1 MKFLSL
7 FAAAMMLFG
16 VQSANADT
24 TISFTLSEAGVGT
37 LILPYDA
44 ALPDG
49 LKAYKCVSLQGTMVV
64 LEEQES
70 ITAHAPVLMQGE
82 PGTYIFTG
90 MPAEGDASYTSG
102 LLTGVM
108 EATTITTGYVL
119 ATQNGV
125 TGFYK
130 LEPGT
135 TLPANRCYLQ
145 VEAAAK
151 MLELLFPEDAF
162 TLTCLSGSNFGGNEG
177 CQNLFDGTQGTKW
190 GTGNGRYDT
199 VYTIFKTALPI
210 AARSYELVIADDT
223 PSMPG
228 RNWKKWSIYAAN
240 FASDADA
247 TKDAAEWVL
256 IDQKDEELEIG
267 TGNNTYVVNT
277 LTISNPQ
284 TTYYSYYK
292 IVVEELVG
300 GWDLYCQMDEFRFKD
315 FTIDKNFHLH
325 AATFTASQIEI
336 TPGQTA
342 QLVIGMNNT
351 ETNLSGFQFKLYL
364 PEGLS
369 VTTNASG
376 QFVYT
381 QSGRIANHTVNFRAL
396 DDGGYLVV
404 VYSMDADV
412 ITGSSGELMSISVTA
427 DETASTS
434 GNGTLSN
441 IRITDVSSITS
452 SCSDVPIDVTIL
464 NVHPHD
470 ATFTASQIEI
480 TPRQTAQLVIGM
492 NNTDTNLS
500 GFQFKL
506 YLPEGLSVT
515 TNDNGQFV
523 YTQSERI
530 ANHTVN
536 IRALD
541 DGGYL
546 VVVYSMD
553 ANVITGSSGELMSI
567 SVTADETAS
576 TSGNGTLSNIRI
588 TDVSSSTSSCNDVT
602 IDVTIVPKF
611 HYVTFKYGETVYLH
625 EQVAYGAVVP
635 VPEDPML
642 KGHTFAGWS
651 PDVPETMPDSDL
663 VFTALFTV
671 NQYTVT
677 FTIPSEEWTKEFT
690 LDYGAAI
697 TVPDV
702 PQKPGYTF
710 AGWDKPVPETM
721 PDSAIVFTGSYTQN
735 LQILTLTASGNGS
748 VSYGETNIRSAS
760 QNFNVA
766 ELSQVILTITPD
778 TGHHIASLLLN
789 GENALSLL
797 TEDGKL
803 TIESMTASV
812 SVSVTFAPNVHD
824 VTFRY
829 GETIYQQTQ
838 VAYGETITVP
848 DDPKLKGHTFAG
860 WDKPI
865 PETMPDSALVF
876 TALFTVNQ
884 YTVTFTIPSEEWT
897 KEFTLDYGAAITVP
911 DVPQKPGYTFAG
923 WDKPV
928 PETMPDADL
937 VFTGSYTQNLQGLT
951 LTASGNG
958 MIIYGETSVREAM
971 QNFNVAELSQVILT
985 ITPDAGHHIASLLLN
1000 GENALSLLTEDGKLT
1015 IESMTASVS
1024 VSVTFAPNVHDVTF
1038 RYGETIYQQTQV
1050 AYGETITVPDDPKLK
1065 GHTFAGWDK
1074 PIPETMPDSAL
1085 VFTALFTVNQYTVTF
1100 TIPSEEWT
1108 KEFTLDYGAAIT
1120 VPDVPQKPGYTFAGW
1135 DKPVPE
1141 TMPDSAIVF
1150 TGSYIQNLQGLT
1162 LTATGNGMITYGET
1176 SVRGTLQNFNV
1187 AELSQV
1193 ILTITPDAGHHIA
1206 SLLLNGEN
1214 ALSLLTEDGKLTI
1227 ESMTASVSVSVT
1239 FAPNV
1244 HDVTFRY
1251 GETIYQQTQV
1261 AYGETITVPD
1271 DPKLKG
1277 HTFAGWDKPIPETM
1291 PDSALVFTALFTVN
1305 QYTVTFTIPSEE
1317 WTKEFTLDYGAAI
1330 TVPDV
1335 PQKPGYTFAGWDK
1348 PVPETMPDADLVF
1361 TGSYTQNSLTLSLTA
1376 TGNGTVQYGNTS
1388 VRSSSQNFDVAELSD
1403 VVLTITPD
1411 AGHHVETLTINGE
1424 DALSQMTDGKLS
1436 IGSMT
1441 ASVIVAVTFAANVI
1455 DFADAGVKALCV
1467 ANWDT
1472 NGDGEL
1478 SYDEA
1483 AAVENL
1489 GSVFTENQAITSFNE
1504 LQYFTGLTSI
1514 GDNAFNTC
1522 SGLTSVTIP
1531 ENVTRIG
1538 LAAFYQC
1545 TGLTAIIIPES
1556 VTSIGYSSFRNCT
1569 NLTAI
1574 TIPGNVTSI
1583 GNWAFSGCSV
1593 LTSIKVY
1600 EGNTAYDSRDS
1611 CNAIIE
1617 TATNTLITGCQN
1629 TVIPNS
1635 VTSIGDT
1642 AFGKCSGLTSITIP
1656 NSVTSI
1662 GKWAFYQCTGLT
1674 AIIIPESVTSIGYC
1688 AFYGCTS
1695 LTTITIP
1702 SCVTS
1707 IGENAFWAC
1716 KSLTSIKVDEGN
1728 SIYDSRDN
1736 CNAIIETKSNTLV
1749 AGCMN
1754 TVIHESVTSIGHGA
1768 FGDYT
1773 SLTSITIPESVTSI
1787 GESAFWGCIGLTNIT
1802 SRIKEPFAIDN
1813 SVFEGVPYET
1823 ATLFVP
1829 AGSVDAYKTT
1839 DGWKNFQNIETI
1851 LQQLTIAVVGD
1862 GTVTFSGETLTN
1874 TTATFKVG
1882 GEVQL
1887 ILTPEEGCHIER
1899 VVVNQQDCTS
1909 EVTDGVL
1916 TLNITDEDF
1925 FVLAEFQHDA
1935 VPEPTYVN
1943 YTIYIDGL
1951 GDVRVKDDILSNG
1964 EQTILVPQGSD
1975 LVLEFLPD
1983 EGQMVDKVT
1992 WNGETVTEQVLGN
2005 TFVVRNVQE
2014 DGNVSVIFMEQIETF
2029 EYAGIRYGVTDNT
2042 QRIVKVLPYD
2052 YSGHLSIPASFEHS
2066 QRTWQVQEI
2075 GNLAFANCEWLVSV
2089 KIPSSISKTGKNL
2102 FKRDA
2107 RLAAIQ
2113 WDALLPLRTEVT
2125 GELTNANMLY
2135 YVNDKSYAPQNGNV
2149 IVDGMADNIIL
2160 SDGHD
2165 FYCPE
2170 AFKAK
2175 RVAYNHIYKM
2185 LTRRG
2190 HCQGWETLVLPF
2202 DVETVRLS
2210 RNPDNPEIYPY
2221 KSLTDDDK
2229 VERGETLPFWLY
2241 SYGDDDTFTPA
2252 ASIEANTPYIISMPN
2267 DVAYLPMFRLAGSV
2281 TFSAHDVDV
2290 HCTSDGNL
2298 KAPGSQRRFQPSYQ
2312 RQVMGNDCYLVNV
2325 NDSINHQ
2332 FAEGSKFIQALRP
2345 ARPFEAYMISQT
2357 ASVKP
2362 WYDIFEQIP
2371 TEIRDLPVRDEEQG
2385 KERVYDLSGRE
2396 VSGERTANGRL
2407 PKGIYIINGKKQIMK

>member
-1 MKFLSL
+1 MKRLSL
-7 FAAAMMLFG
+7 
-16 VQSANADT
+16 V
-24 TISFTLSEAGVGT
+24 
-37 LILPYDA
+37 
-44 ALPDG
+44 
-49 LKAYKCVSLQGTMVV
+49 
-64 LEEQES
+64 
-70 ITAHAPVLMQGE
+70 
-82 PGTYIFTG
+82 
-90 MPAEGDASYTSG
+90 
-102 LLTGVM
+102 
-108 EATTITTGYVL
+108 
-119 ATQNGV
+119 
-125 TGFYK
+125 
-130 LEPGT
+130 
-135 TLPANRCYLQ
+135 
-145 VEAAAK
+145 
-151 MLELLFPEDAF
+151 
-162 TLTCLSGSNFGGNEG
+162 
-177 CQNLFDGTQGTKW
+177 
-190 GTGNGRYDT
+190 
-199 VYTIFKTALPI
+199 
-210 AARSYELVIADDT
+210 
-223 PSMPG
+223 
-228 RNWKKWSIYAAN
+228 
-240 FASDADA
+240 
-247 TKDAAEWVL
+247 
-256 IDQKDEELEIG
+256 
-267 TGNNTYVVNT
+267 
-277 LTISNPQ
+277 LTI
-284 TTYYSYYK
+284 
-292 IVVEELVG
+292 LVT
-300 GWDLYCQMDEFRFKD
+300 LLHA
-315 FTIDKNFHLH
+315 HLH

-369 VTTNASG
+369 VTTNANG

-381 QSGRIANHTVNFRAL
+381 QSGRIANHDVNFRVL
-396 DDGGYLVV
+396 DDGSYLVV
-404 VYSMDADV
+404 VYSMDANV

-427 DETASTS
+427 DWTASTS
-434 GNGTLSN
+434 GNSTLSN

-464 NVHPHD
+464 KAHPHD
-470 ATFTASQIEI
+470 ATLTASKIEI
-480 TPRQTAQLVIGM
+480 TPGQTAPLVIGM

-515 TNDNGQFV
+515 TNTNGQFV

-576 TSGNGTLSNIRI
+576 TSGNGRLSNIRI

-748 VSYGETNIRSAS
+748 VSYGETNVRSAS
-760 QNFNVA
+760 QNFNVG

-789 GENALSLL
+789 GENALLLL

-803 TIESMTASV
+803 TIESMTASA

-838 VAYGETITVP
+838 VAYGEIITVP

-860 WDKPI
+860 WDKP
-865 PETMPDSALVF
+865 V
-876 TALFTVNQ
+876 
-884 YTVTFTIPSEEWT
+884 
-897 KEFTLDYGAAITVP
+897 
-911 DVPQKPGYTFAG
+911 
-923 WDKPV
+923 
-928 PETMPDADL
+928 
-937 VFTGSYTQNLQGLT
+937 
-951 LTASGNG
+951 
-958 MIIYGETSVREAM
+958 
-971 QNFNVAELSQVILT
+971 
-985 ITPDAGHHIASLLLN
+985 
-1000 GENALSLLTEDGKLT
+1000 
-1015 IESMTASVS
+1015 
-1024 VSVTFAPNVHDVTF
+1024 
-1038 RYGETIYQQTQV
+1038 
-1050 AYGETITVPDDPKLK
+1050 
-1065 GHTFAGWDK
+1065 
-1074 PIPETMPDSAL
+1074 
-1085 VFTALFTVNQYTVTF
+1085 
-1100 TIPSEEWT
+1100 
-1108 KEFTLDYGAAIT
+1108 
-1120 VPDVPQKPGYTFAGW
+1120 
-1135 DKPVPE
+1135 
-1141 TMPDSAIVF
+1141 
-1150 TGSYIQNLQGLT
+1150 
-1162 LTATGNGMITYGET
+1162 
-1176 SVRGTLQNFNV
+1176 
-1187 AELSQV
+1187 
-1193 ILTITPDAGHHIA
+1193 
-1206 SLLLNGEN
+1206 
-1214 ALSLLTEDGKLTI
+1214 
-1227 ESMTASVSVSVT
+1227 
-1239 FAPNV
+1239 
-1244 HDVTFRY
+1244 
-1251 GETIYQQTQV
+1251 
-1261 AYGETITVPD
+1261 
-1271 DPKLKG
+1271 
-1277 HTFAGWDKPIPETM
+1277 PETM

-1388 VRSSSQNFDVAELSD
+1388 VRSSSQSFDVAELSD

-1478 SYDEA
+1478 DEAEA
-1483 AAVENL
+1483 AAVTDI
-1489 GSVFTENQAITSFNE
+1489 GTVFHDNQTITSFDE
-1504 LQYFTGLTSI
+1504 LQYFTGLTNIGKYAFEHCHSLTSVIIPNSVVSI
-1514 GDNAFNTC
+1514 GESAFYYCESLTSITIPNSVISIGEYAFFVC
-1522 SGLTSVTIP
+1522 DGLTSVTIP
-1531 ENVTRIG
+1531 QSVNSIDG
-1538 LAAFYQC
+1538 SAF
-1545 TGLTAIIIPES
+1545 G
-1556 VTSIGYSSFRNCT
+1556 
-1569 NLTAI
+1569 
-1574 TIPGNVTSI
+1574 
-1583 GNWAFSGCSV
+1583 GCDG
-1593 LTSIKVY
+1593 LTSIKV
-1600 EGNTAYDSRDS
+1600 ETGNTKYDSRND

-1635 VTSIGDT
+1635 VTRIGKV
-1642 AFGKCSGLTSITIP
+1642 AFYGCNGLTSVTIP

-1662 GKWAFYQCTGLT
+1662 SYFAFFGCDGLT
-1674 AIIIPESVTSIGYC
+1674 SLTIPESVKSVESS
-1688 AFYGCTS
+1688 AVVGCS
-1695 LTTITIP
+1695 
-1702 SCVTS
+1702 
-1707 IGENAFWAC
+1707 G
-1716 KSLTSIKVDEGN
+1716 LTSIKVETGN
-1728 SIYDSRDN
+1728 TKYDSRND
-1736 CNAIIETKSNTLV
+1736 CNAIIETASNKLIT
-1749 AGCMN
+1749 GCQN
-1754 TVIHESVTSIGHGA
+1754 TVIPNSVTAIDQNA
-1768 FGDYT
+1768 FNGCS

-1787 GESAFWGCIGLTNIT
+1787 GYSAFKECSSMTSLTIPNSVTSIDISVFWGCSGLASVTIPESVTSIGENAFGSCSNLTNIT
-1802 SRIKEPFAIDN
+1802 SYIKEPFAISDN
-1813 SVFEGVPYET
+1813 VFNGIPYET

-1829 AGSVDAYKTT
+1829 AGSVDAYKAT
-1839 DGWKNFQNIETI
+1839 DGWKNFQNIEAI

-1862 GTVTFSGETLTN
+1862 GTVTFLDEALTN

-1882 GEVQL
+1882 GEVKLQ
-1887 ILTPEEGCHIER
+1887 LTPDEGCHIER
-1899 VVVNQQDCTS
+1899 VMVNQQDCTS
-1909 EVTDGVL
+1909 QVTDGVL
-1916 TLNITDEDF
+1916 TLNVIDEDF
-1925 FVLAEFQHDA
+1925 FVLAEFQHNA
-1935 VPEPTYVN
+1935 VEEPDSVT
-1943 YTIYIDGL
+1943 YTIYIDGF
-1951 GDVRVKDDILSNG
+1951 GDVRVKDETLNNS
-1964 EQTILVPQGSD
+1964 EQTIRVPQGSD

-2014 DGNVSVIFMEQIETF
+2014 DGTVSVIFMEQIETF

-2042 QRIVKVLPYD
+2042 QRTLKVLPYD

-2135 YVNDKSYAPQNGNV
+2135 YVKDKSYAPQNGNV

-2252 ASIEANTPYIISMPN
+2252 ASIEANMPYIISMPN
-2267 DVAYLPMFRLAGSV
+2267 DVAYLPMFRLAGNV
-2281 TFSAHDVDV
+2281 TFSAQDDSGVDV
-2290 HCTSDGNL
+2290 YCTNDGNL
-2298 KAPGSQRRFQPSYQ
+2298 KAPGSHRRFQPSFQ

-2385 KERVYDLSGRE
+2385 RERVYDLSGRE

>member
-1 MKFLSL
+1 MKRLSL
-7 FAAAMMLFG
+7 
-16 VQSANADT
+16 V
-24 TISFTLSEAGVGT
+24 
-37 LILPYDA
+37 
-44 ALPDG
+44 
-49 LKAYKCVSLQGTMVV
+49 
-64 LEEQES
+64 
-70 ITAHAPVLMQGE
+70 
-82 PGTYIFTG
+82 
-90 MPAEGDASYTSG
+90 
-102 LLTGVM
+102 
-108 EATTITTGYVL
+108 
-119 ATQNGV
+119 
-125 TGFYK
+125 
-130 LEPGT
+130 
-135 TLPANRCYLQ
+135 
-145 VEAAAK
+145 
-151 MLELLFPEDAF
+151 
-162 TLTCLSGSNFGGNEG
+162 
-177 CQNLFDGTQGTKW
+177 
-190 GTGNGRYDT
+190 
-199 VYTIFKTALPI
+199 
-210 AARSYELVIADDT
+210 
-223 PSMPG
+223 
-228 RNWKKWSIYAAN
+228 
-240 FASDADA
+240 
-247 TKDAAEWVL
+247 
-256 IDQKDEELEIG
+256 
-267 TGNNTYVVNT
+267 
-277 LTISNPQ
+277 LTI
-284 TTYYSYYK
+284 
-292 IVVEELVG
+292 LVT
-300 GWDLYCQMDEFRFKD
+300 LLHA
-315 FTIDKNFHLH
+315 HLH

-369 VTTNASG
+369 VTTNANG

-381 QSGRIANHTVNFRAL
+381 QSGRIANHDVNFRVL
-396 DDGGYLVV
+396 DDGSYLVV
-404 VYSMDADV
+404 VYSMDANV

-427 DETASTS
+427 DWTASTS
-434 GNGTLSN
+434 GNSTLSN

-464 NVHPHD
+464 KAHPHD
-470 ATFTASQIEI
+470 ATLTASKIEI
-480 TPRQTAQLVIGM
+480 TPGQTAPLVIGM

-515 TNDNGQFV
+515 TNTNGQFV

-576 TSGNGTLSNIRI
+576 TSGNGRLSNIRI

-748 VSYGETNIRSAS
+748 VSYGETNVRSAS

-778 TGHHIASLLLN
+778 AGHHIASLLLN
-789 GENALSLL
+789 GENAMSLL

-803 TIESMTASV
+803 TIESMTASA

-838 VAYGETITVP
+838 VAYGEIITVP

-860 WDKPI
+860 WDKPV

-928 PETMPDADL
+928 PATMPDSAI
-937 VFTGSYTQNLQGLT
+937 VFTGSYIQNLQGLT
-951 LTASGNG
+951 LTATGNG
-958 MIIYGETSVREAM
+958 MITYGETSVRGTM

-1000 GENALSLLTEDGKLT
+1000 GENAMSLLTEDGKLT
-1015 IESMTASVS
+1015 IESMTASAS

-1050 AYGETITVPDDPKLK
+1050 AYGEIITVPDDPKLK

-1074 PIPETMPDSAL
+1074 PVPETMPDSAL

-1150 TGSYIQNLQGLT
+1150 TGSYTQNLQILT
-1162 LTATGNGMITYGET
+1162 LTASGNGSVSYGET
-1176 SVRGTLQNFNV
+1176 NVRSASQNFNV
-1187 AELSQV
+1187 GELSQV
-1193 ILTITPDAGHHIA
+1193 ILTITPDTGHHIA

-1214 ALSLLTEDGKLTI
+1214 ALLLLTEDGKLTI
-1227 ESMTASVSVSVT
+1227 ESMTASASVSVT

-1261 AYGETITVPD
+1261 AYGEIITVPD

-1277 HTFAGWDKPIPETM
+1277 HTFAGWDKPVPETM

-1388 VRSSSQNFDVAELSD
+1388 VRSSSQSFDVAELSD

-1478 SYDEA
+1478 DEAEA
-1483 AAVENL
+1483 AAVTDI
-1489 GSVFTENQAITSFNE
+1489 GTVFHDNQTITSFDE
-1504 LQYFTGLTSI
+1504 LQYFTGLTNIGKYAFEHCHSLTSVIIPNSVVSI
-1514 GDNAFNTC
+1514 GESAFYYCESLTSITIPNSVISIGEYAFFVC
-1522 SGLTSVTIP
+1522 DGLTSVTIP
-1531 ENVTRIG
+1531 QSVNSIDG
-1538 LAAFYQC
+1538 SAF
-1545 TGLTAIIIPES
+1545 G
-1556 VTSIGYSSFRNCT
+1556 
-1569 NLTAI
+1569 
-1574 TIPGNVTSI
+1574 
-1583 GNWAFSGCSV
+1583 GCDG
-1593 LTSIKVY
+1593 LTSIKV
-1600 EGNTAYDSRDS
+1600 ETGNTKYDSRND

-1635 VTSIGDT
+1635 VTRIGKV
-1642 AFGKCSGLTSITIP
+1642 AFYGCNGLTSVTIP

-1662 GKWAFYQCTGLT
+1662 SYFAFFGCDGLT
-1674 AIIIPESVTSIGYC
+1674 SLTIPESVKSVESS
-1688 AFYGCTS
+1688 AVVGCS
-1695 LTTITIP
+1695 
-1702 SCVTS
+1702 
-1707 IGENAFWAC
+1707 G
-1716 KSLTSIKVDEGN
+1716 LTSIKVETGN
-1728 SIYDSRDN
+1728 TKYDSRND
-1736 CNAIIETKSNTLV
+1736 CNAIIETASNKLIT
-1749 AGCMN
+1749 GCQN
-1754 TVIHESVTSIGHGA
+1754 TVIPNSVTAIDQNA
-1768 FGDYT
+1768 FNGCS

-1787 GESAFWGCIGLTNIT
+1787 GYSAFKECSSMTSLTIPNSVTSIDISVFWGCSGLASVTIPESVTSIGENAFGSCSNLTNIT
-1802 SRIKEPFAIDN
+1802 SYIKEPFAISDN
-1813 SVFEGVPYET
+1813 VFNGIPYET

-1829 AGSVDAYKTT
+1829 AGSVDAYKAT
-1839 DGWKNFQNIETI
+1839 DGWKNFQNIEAI

-1862 GTVTFSGETLTN
+1862 GTVTFLDEALTN

-1882 GEVQL
+1882 GEVKLQ
-1887 ILTPEEGCHIER
+1887 LTPDEGCHIER
-1899 VVVNQQDCTS
+1899 VMVNQQDCTS
-1909 EVTDGVL
+1909 QVTDGVL
-1916 TLNITDEDF
+1916 TLNVIDEDF
-1925 FVLAEFQHDA
+1925 FVLAEFQHNA
-1935 VPEPTYVN
+1935 VEEPDSVT
-1943 YTIYIDGL
+1943 YTIYIDGF
-1951 GDVRVKDDILSNG
+1951 GDVRVKDETLNNS
-1964 EQTILVPQGSD
+1964 EQTIRVPQGSD

-2014 DGNVSVIFMEQIETF
+2014 DGTVSVIFMEQIETF

-2042 QRIVKVLPYD
+2042 QRTLKVLPYD

-2135 YVNDKSYAPQNGNV
+2135 YVKDKSYAPQNGNV

-2252 ASIEANTPYIISMPN
+2252 ASIEANMPYIISMPN
-2267 DVAYLPMFRLAGSV
+2267 DVAYLPMFRLAGNV
-2281 TFSAHDVDV
+2281 TFSAQDDSGVDV
-2290 HCTSDGNL
+2290 YCTNDGNL
-2298 KAPGSQRRFQPSYQ
+2298 KAPGSHRRFQPSFQ

-2385 KERVYDLSGRE
+2385 RERVYDLSGRE